1 MYHFAYSEAVAD
13 SASENRELERAVLLQ
28 SIAIM
33 EDAETAGPGSREA
46 IEAVFFVTRLWCHLI
61 EDLGSPGNGLKAE
74 LRAKLISIGLF
85 LIRAADEV
93 RSGERR
99 SFQGM
104 IEITRSVA
112 EGLKR

>member
-1 MYHFAYSEAVAD
+1 MYRFAYSEAVAE
-13 SASENRELERAVLLQ
+13 SASENRELERTVLLQ
-28 SIAIM
+28 SAEIM
-33 EDAETAGPGSREA
+33 QEAERAGPGSREA
-46 IEAVFFVTRLWCHLI
+46 VEAVFFVTRLWCHLI
-61 EDLGSPGNGLKAE
+61 EDLGAPENGLAAE

-85 LIRAADEV
+85 LIKAADEV

-104 IEITRSVA
+104 IEITRSIA